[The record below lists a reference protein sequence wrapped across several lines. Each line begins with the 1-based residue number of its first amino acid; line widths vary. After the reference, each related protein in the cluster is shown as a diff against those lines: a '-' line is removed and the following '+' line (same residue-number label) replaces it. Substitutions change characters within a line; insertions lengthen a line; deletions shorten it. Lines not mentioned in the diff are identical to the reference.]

1 MTAIQSM
8 GNHAQKPSTSES
20 YPISPDRHRNAEHI
34 ADELALT
41 QSFIQAA
48 ADALQLLAVPE
59 LEHVRQILQFTANKL
74 WENAKHAKALQVDLH
89 QEFISRAGGAV

>member
-8 GNHAQKPSTSES
+8 GNHAQKPSTPES
-20 YPISPDRHRNAEHI
+20 CSISPDRHRNAEHI

-41 QSFIQAA
+41 QCFVQAA

-59 LEHVRQILQFTANKL
+59 LEHVRQILQFTAGKL